1 MFITNNKNVK
11 IHYIVNARIPTER
24 AHGIQL
30 AKMCEAFVDHGVD
43 LTLVAPKR
51 KNAIKETMESFYG
64 LKNKIKIKKI
74 PVIDLYNSGKLGF
87 RISSVSFAISYFL
100 YMLGLKLKRK
110 GGIIYTIDMDQFSFF
125 AIPML
130 GMPYFTEMH
139 DIKKKSFCHKFFLK
153 KINGAIT
160 INELIKKEITD
171 KFNLEN
177 GKVIVQPNSIDFNNF
192 LGVLDKIESRKK
204 LGLSLDK
211 KIILY
216 VGKFYDWKGL
226 GILISLAEKMKDHLI
241 YLVGDREEELV
252 KICGA
257 DKIPAN
263 LLCQGHR
270 DFKEMPLWQSSAD
283 VLVLL
288 GTKGN
293 DYSWYYTSPMKLFEY
308 MAARRPI
315 VASRTPAIEQIVSDS
330 GVFFYEPDNVDD
342 LVNQTK
348 RALQN
353 NKETE
358 EKIEEAYQRV
368 KSFSWDKRA
377 ESILEFIKLNK

>member
-1 MFITNNKNVK
+1 
-11 IHYIVNARIPTER
+11 
-24 AHGIQL
+24 
-30 AKMCEAFVDHGVD
+30 
-43 LTLVAPKR
+43 
-51 KNAIKETMESFYG
+51 
-64 LKNKIKIKKI
+64 
-74 PVIDLYNSGKLGF
+74 
-87 RISSVSFAISYFL
+87 
-100 YMLGLKLKRK
+100 
-110 GGIIYTIDMDQFSFF
+110 
-125 AIPML
+125 ML